1 MPHQSKSGR
10 NGESKDAEVEAG
22 PWRTLI
28 RLAHPFRTRILIII
42 GLVALSTGATLIE
55 PLIYRVAINDVAGL
69 FVRKAQE
76 QTEQQ
81 EEETSAVQATELTG
95 PYLQQVAYQ
104 ITKPH
109 VTPDHK
115 VHRRE
120 KNTRHH
126 AQYVEPHRRGH
137 VSPRTPEQTL

>member
-55 PLIYRVAINDVAGL
+55 PLIYRVAVNDVAGL

-76 QTEQQ
+76 QTEQP
-81 EEETSAVQATELTG
+81 EEEISSLQETASPGSQF
-95 PYLQQVAYQ
+95 QQVTYQ
-104 ITKPH
+104 IKEPR

-115 VHRRE
+115 AQPHK
-120 KNTRHH
+120 KNTKHH
-126 AQYVEPHRRGH
+126 AV
-137 VSPRTPEQTL
+137 